1 MVVIGGYDDSMKRL
15 GVQSWQV
22 GEGFAPTYHFDMLQ
36 DRRRNEAYRR
46 GIEQTVEEDDLVVDI
61 GTGSGLLAM
70 MAAGAGAQHVF
81 AIEGDPKL
89 EKAARLVIEDNRY
102 EEKVTVIGKHSTEV
116 KVGYGLD
123 VPFGANVI
131 VTEIFDS
138 FMLGEGMVP
147 TMHDAVKRGLLAE
160 GGRVIPAGG
169 RMHCVLIESDWIRRH
184 ETLRGQ
190 DLLGSVEEVKRASVE
205 HAREA
210 VRPLK
215 VMEDGTVDAILIWWT
230 LDMEG
235 TGAVQLSTE
244 PEGYGRGGFED
255 ERDGYPPPERE
266 HWRQAAC
273 VLPAAVEVVK
283 GDLLQVVCGHKECY
297 PRFMVRKSY
306 DDATKDLEGEFLPF
320 EAPSKDCVQYPF
332 LRRCHILQL
341 SCQERENSYIS
352 VVCDLINKSLDKGD
366 PSQDTLKVLLL
377 GDGPLLPIAA
387 AKAITDLRQ
396 EESERRMRISV
407 VSLQSSLDA
416 CELANMA
423 VKGRNQEGA
432 IKVVAVVEKGQ
443 TFDGSMTE
451 AVCSA
456 ASRELQGG
464 RFDVVLAEPS
474 YHALAVGGAGG
485 TWAVDEFLRF
495 WQEITALRD
504 NVGILCICC
513 FTFPAAL
520 L

>member
-1 MVVIGGYDDSMKRL
+1 MIGGYDDSMKRL

-22 GEGFAPTYHFDMLQ
+22 GDGFAPTYHFDMLQ

-160 GGRVIPAGG
+160 GGRVVPAGG

-205 HAREA
+205 YAREA
-210 VRPLK
+210 G
-215 VMEDGTVDAILIWWT
+215 EICEGCEWILI
-230 LDMEG
+230 D
-235 TGAVQLSTE
+235 LSSCSCFC
-244 PEGYGRGGFED
+244 PLSLLIARSSSA
-255 ERDGYPPPERE
+255 PPP
-266 HWRQAAC
+266 
-273 VLPAAVEVVK
+273 
-283 GDLLQVVCGHKECY
+283 
-297 PRFMVRKSY
+297 
-306 DDATKDLEGEFLPF
+306 
-320 EAPSKDCVQYPF
+320 
-332 LRRCHILQL
+332 
-341 SCQERENSYIS
+341 
-352 VVCDLINKSLDKGD
+352 
-366 PSQDTLKVLLL
+366 
-377 GDGPLLPIAA
+377 
-387 AKAITDLRQ
+387 
-396 EESERRMRISV
+396 
-407 VSLQSSLDA
+407 
-416 CELANMA
+416 
-423 VKGRNQEGA
+423 
-432 IKVVAVVEKGQ
+432 
-443 TFDGSMTE
+443 
-451 AVCSA
+451 
-456 ASRELQGG
+456 
-464 RFDVVLAEPS
+464 
-474 YHALAVGGAGG
+474 
-485 TWAVDEFLRF
+485 
-495 WQEITALRD
+495 
-504 NVGILCICC
+504 
-513 FTFPAAL
+513 FT
-520 L
+520 